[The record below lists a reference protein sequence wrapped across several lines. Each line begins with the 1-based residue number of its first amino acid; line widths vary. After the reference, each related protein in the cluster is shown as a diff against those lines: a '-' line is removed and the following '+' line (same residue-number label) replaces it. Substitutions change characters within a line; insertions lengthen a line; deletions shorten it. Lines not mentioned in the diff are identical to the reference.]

1 MQLAGG
7 GECGGGAAAAAA
19 AGAANSDEVYREVFV
34 TSLAEF
40 PGLLVAAFALDRIG
54 RWVKTGF
61 A

>member
-19 AGAANSDEVYREVFV
+19 AEAADSDSVYRQVFV

-40 PGLLVAAFALDRIG
+40 PGLIVAAVILDKIG
-54 RWVKTGF
+54 R
-61 A
+61 